1 MKKNGNVKWLF
12 VLALALSMIL
22 AACSGGGSSSTEN
35 ESSNES
41 TNESSNESSSESEV
55 DGDKGDGTEGGDL
68 VLAVLSDASS
78 LDPAGSND
86 VPSSVV
92 QANIYETLV
101 KRDDNNSIVEGLAEK
116 WDSIDDTTYEFTL
129 RKGVTFHDG
138 EPFNAEAVKINLD
151 RIRDAEVASPRYFL
165 FEMISDVIVIDEH
178 TVQIKTEYPFA
189 PLLAHLSHNGGGM
202 VSPKSIEADYEAM
215 KGGEKAGAVIAT
227 QPVGTGYF
235 KFESWTPGDEI
246 KLSKNEDYWGD
257 KPHVDTVTFK
267 VIPESAVRNAD
278 LETGFVHIA
287 DPVQPNEVS
296 GINAGSF
303 AKINQKASSSL
314 AYLGF
319 NTEKEPFND
328 PKVRRAISML
338 VNKDDISQ
346 GVYDGFGVPAKG
358 PLAPGIF
365 GFNEDAKPIDYNV
378 EEAKKL
384 LAEAGYENGFS
395 SSIWTNDNPQR
406 QQIAV
411 LMQEELKKVNVE
423 VSIEVME
430 FGAYLEKTA
439 NGEHDMFI
447 LGWSNPTGDADYG
460 MYALFHSS
468 QKGSPGNRSFY
479 ESAEVDKL
487 LEEGRRESDPDERIK
502 IYNKVQEHLIED
514 APMAYLIHTEYL
526 TGVSNK
532 IKGFSIG
539 TDGIYQLQNVEF
551 VEE

>member
-1 MKKNGNVKWLF
+1 MKRNGNVKWLF
-12 VLALALSMIL
+12 VLALAFSMIL
-22 AACSGGGSSSTEN
+22 AACSGGGSSSSEN
-35 ESSNES
+35 GSGNEID
-41 TNESSNESSSESEV
+41 E
-55 DGDKGDGTEGGDL
+55 DKGKGTEGGDL

-101 KRDDNNSIVEGLAEK
+101 KRDDDNKIVEGLAEK
-116 WDSIDDTTYEFTL
+116 WEAIDDTTYEFTL
-129 RKGVTFHDG
+129 RQGVTFHDG
-138 EPFNAEAVKINLD
+138 EPFNAEVVKMNLERVLD
-151 RIRDAEVASPRYFL
+151 PEVASPRYFL
-165 FEMISDVIVIDEH
+165 YEMITDIIVKDDY

-189 PLLAHLSHNGGGM
+189 PLLAHLSHNGGSM

-215 KGGEKAGAVIAT
+215 KNGEKAGSVIAT
-227 QPVGTGYF
+227 NPVGTGYF
-235 KFESWTPGDEI
+235 KFESWEPGAEI

-257 KPHVDTVTFK
+257 KAHVDTVTFK
-267 VIPESAVRNAD
+267 VVPESAVRNAD
-278 LETGFVHIA
+278 LETGYVHIA
-287 DPVQPNEVS
+287 DPVQPNEVA
-296 GINAGSF
+296 GINEGSF
-303 AKINQKASSSL
+303 AKVNQKASSSL

-319 NTEKEPFND
+319 NTDKEPFND

-346 GVYDGFGVPAKG
+346 GVYDGFGIPAKG

-365 GFNEDAKPIDYNV
+365 GYNEDAKPIEYNV

-384 LAEAGYENGFS
+384 LKEAGYENGFK

-411 LMQEELKKVNVE
+411 LLQDELKKVNVE

-468 QKGSPGNRSFY
+468 QKGDPGNRSFY
-479 ESAEVDKL
+479 DNPEVDKL

-502 IYNKVQEHLIED
+502 IYNKVQEMLIEE

-539 TDGIYQLQNVEF
+539 TDGIYQLKDVQF

>member
-12 VLALALSMIL
+12 VLVLALSMIL
-22 AACSGGGSSSTEN
+22 AACSGGSST
-35 ESSNES
+35 
-41 TNESSNESSSESEV
+41 SEKEAGN
-55 DGDKGDGTEGGDL
+55 DIDEGKGKGIEGGDL
-68 VLAVLSDASS
+68 VLAILSDASS

-101 KRDDNNSIVEGLAEK
+101 KRDDDNSIVAGLAEEWK
-116 WDSIDDTTYEFTL
+116 AVDDTTYEFKL
-129 RKGVTFHDG
+129 RKGVKFHDG
-138 EPFNAEAVKINLD
+138 EPFTADVVKMNLD

-165 FEMISDVIVIDEH
+165 FEMISDVIVVDEH

-202 VSPKSIEADYEAM
+202 VSPKSIEADYAAM
-215 KGGEKAGAVIAT
+215 KSGKDAGSVIGT
-227 QPVGTGYF
+227 NPVGTGYF
-235 KFESWTPGDEI
+235 KFDKWEPGAEI
-246 KLSKNEDYWGD
+246 KLVKNEDYWGD
-257 KPHVDTVTFK
+257 KAHVDSVTFK
-267 VIPESAVRNAD
+267 VIPESPVRNAD
-278 LETGFVHIA
+278 LEAGYVHIA
-287 DPVQPNEVS
+287 DPIQPNEVA
-296 GINAGSF
+296 GINAGDF
-303 AKINQKASSSL
+303 ARVNQKASSSL

-319 NTEKEPFND
+319 NSEKEPFND
-328 PKVRRAISML
+328 PKVRRAVSML
-338 VNKDDISQ
+338 VNKDDISE
-346 GVYDGFGVPAKG
+346 GVYDGFGIPAKG

-365 GFNEDAKPIDYNV
+365 GYNEDAKPIEYNV

-384 LAEAGYENGFS
+384 LKEAGYENGFK

-411 LMQEELKKVNVE
+411 LMQEELKKVNIEVE
-423 VSIEVME
+423 IEVME

-468 QKGSPGNRSFY
+468 QHGSPGNRSFY
-479 ESAEVDKL
+479 TNPEVDKL

-532 IKGFSIG
+532 IRGFTIDTS
-539 TDGIYQLQNVEF
+539 GIYQLKNVQF
-551 VEE
+551 VE

>member
-1 MKKNGNVKWLF
+1 MKKNGKVKWLL

-22 AACSGGGSSSTEN
+22 AACSGGGSSSWEPG
-35 ESSNES
+35 
-41 TNESSNESSSESEV
+41 
-55 DGDKGDGTEGGDL
+55 DDIDKGKGKGVEGGDL

-101 KRDDNNSIVEGLAEK
+101 NRDDDNSIVPGLAES
-116 WDSIDDTTYEFTL
+116 WEAIDDTTYEFKL
-129 RKGVTFHDG
+129 REGVKFHDG
-138 EPFNAEAVKINLD
+138 EPFNAEAVKANLD
-151 RIRDAEVASPRYFL
+151 RIRDKEVASPRFFL
-165 FEMISDVIVIDEH
+165 FEMITDVIVKDEH

-189 PLLAHLSHNGGGM
+189 PLLAHLSHNGGAM
-202 VSPKSIEADYEAM
+202 VSPKSIKADYAAM
-215 KGGEKAGAVIAT
+215 TGDVKAGSVISLN
-227 QPVGTGYF
+227 PVGTGYF
-235 KFESWTPGDEI
+235 KFVSWTPGDEI
-246 KLSKNEDYWGD
+246 KLARNDDYWGD
-257 KPHVDTVTFK
+257 KAHVDTVTFK

-278 LETGFVHIA
+278 LQTGHVHIA
-287 DPVQPNEVS
+287 DPIQPNEVA
-296 GINAGSF
+296 GINSDSYARV
-303 AKINQKASSSL
+303 NQKASSSL

-328 PKVRRAISML
+328 PKVRKAISML
-338 VNKDDISQ
+338 INKEDISE
-346 GVYDGFGVPAKG
+346 GVYDGFGVLAKG

-365 GFNEDAKPIDYNV
+365 GFNDKAKPIEYNV

-384 LAEAGYENGFS
+384 LKEAGYENGFK

-411 LMQEELKKVNVE
+411 LVQNELKKVNVE
-423 VSIEVME
+423 VDIEVME

-468 QKGSPGNRSFY
+468 QKGNPGNRSFY
-479 ESAEVDKL
+479 ENKEVDSL
-487 LEEGRRESDPDERIK
+487 LEQGRRESDPDERIK
-502 IYNKVQEHLIED
+502 IYNKIQEHLIED

-532 IKGFSIG
+532 IKGFAIG
-539 TDGIYQLQNVEF
+539 TDGIYKLKNVQF

>member
-1 MKKNGNVKWLF
+1 MKKNGKVKWLF

-22 AACSGGGSSSTEN
+22 AACSGGGGSSS
-35 ESSNES
+35 
-41 TNESSNESSSESEV
+41 
-55 DGDKGDGTEGGDL
+55 DKGSGNDIDEGKGKGIEGGDL

-101 KRDDNNSIVEGLAEK
+101 NRDDDNSIIPGLAED
-116 WDSIDDTTYEFTL
+116 WEAIDDTTYEFKL
-129 RKGVTFHDG
+129 RKGVKFHDG
-138 EPFNAEAVKINLD
+138 EPFNAEAVKANLD
-151 RIRDAEVASPRYFL
+151 RIRDKDVASPRYFL
-165 FEMISDVIVIDEH
+165 FEMITDVIVKDEH

-202 VSPKSIEADYEAM
+202 VSPKSIEADYAAM
-215 KGGEKAGAVIAT
+215 TGDVKAGSVISIN
-227 QPVGTGYF
+227 PVGTGYF
-235 KFESWTPGDEI
+235 KFESWTPGDQI
-246 KLSKNEDYWGD
+246 KLVRNDDYWGD
-257 KPHVDTVTFK
+257 KAHVDTVTFK

-278 LETGFVHIA
+278 LQTGHVHIA
-287 DPVQPNEVS
+287 DPIQPNEVA
-296 GINAGSF
+296 GINSDSY
-303 AKINQKASSSL
+303 AKVNQKASSSL

-338 VNKDDISQ
+338 INKEDISE
-346 GVYDGFGVPAKG
+346 GVYDGFGVLAKG

-365 GFNEDAKPIDYNV
+365 GFNDDAKPIEYNV

-384 LAEAGYENGFS
+384 LKEAGYENGFK

-411 LMQEELKKVNVE
+411 LVQNELKKVNVE
-423 VSIEVME
+423 VDIEVME

-468 QKGSPGNRSFY
+468 QKGNPGNRSFY
-479 ESAEVDKL
+479 ENSEVDKL
-487 LEEGRRESDPDERIK
+487 LEQGRRESDPDERIK
-502 IYNKVQEHLIED
+502 IYNKIQEHLIED

-532 IKGFSIG
+532 IRGFSIG
-539 TDGIYQLQNVEF
+539 TDGIYKLKNVQF